1 LKILQA
7 CQYVGE
13 KLPENQLLET
23 QSFPLS
29 VKTAAIFPCKTRLR
43 ELALAVSLLLLLLPL
58 TLSSRADTGSEF
70 PRIYAGA
77 VLKVRTTAYN
87 HEESDHV
94 KFGKLN
100 ARGYELRG
108 DSNGIKSAAAD
119 WSRYPV
125 GTKFQIISTGE
136 IYEVDDYGIALT
148 GTKTLDLYMPTMKA
162 MKEWGARHEQVRIL
176 AVGSYGRSLAL
187 LGVARQY
194 DYIKQMRADV
204 VKRLRVDRD
213 RSRAAA
219 TASSGPRPRGMP
231 PPIDRNA
238 VLSRKPGAVNS
249 ASIQARKPR

>member
-1 LKILQA
+1 LKNLQVY
-7 CQYVGE
+7 QYVGE
-13 KLPENQLLET
+13 KLAGINFLNVNN
-23 QSFPLS
+23 PLS
-29 VKTAAIFPCKTRLR
+29 VKKAALLR
-43 ELALAVSLLLLLLPL
+43 FNITLSFLALGLMAGLLLPL
-58 TLSSRADTGSEF
+58 PLAANTGSEF
-70 PRIYAGA
+70 PRIHAGA
-77 VLKVRTTAYN
+77 VLNVRTTAYN

-100 ARGYELRG
+100 AQGYELRG

-148 GTKTLDLYMPTMKA
+148 GTQTLDLYMPTMKA
-162 MKEWGARHEQVRIL
+162 MKEWGARHEQIRIL

-204 VKRLRVDRD
+204 VKRLRVERD

-219 TASSGPRPRGMP
+219 TVSSGPRPRGMP
-231 PPIDRNA
+231 APIDVNK
-238 VLSRKPGAVNS
+238 VMSRKPGAVNA
-249 ASIQARKPR
+249 ASIEARKPR